1 MRKKLSA
8 LVSSMSIPELAR
20 FSHGLPSALD
30 TQHLMLKEIMGD
42 YVEPMYE
49 ILSNNDDPLFPKS
62 CLDVGCGSGAW

>member
-1 MRKKLSA
+1 MRRKLSA
-8 LVSSMSIPELAR
+8 LVSSKSIPDLAQ
-20 FSHGLPSALD
+20 FSHGILSMLD

>member
-1 MRKKLSA
+1 M
-8 LVSSMSIPELAR
+8 
-20 FSHGLPSALD
+20 LD